1 MRGIRWS
8 KGFRCIILG
17 VAVFGLL
24 LINQYGKAYHL
35 GNEQDMI
42 FGELVLDAAREMF
55 IALMVVL
62 LIAGSFSAFRCISW
76 SSFLSTRKYVGL
88 CIVAILLRLAVSNVL
103 FYCSNSS
110 LESVNFFAL
119 GQKFTFPRC
128 ILMFTQAGVI
138 CPLFFILSAKL
149 FSGHSWKYNYI
160 PYTIMCVVC
169 TYLFSEFGWYS
180 RRLDFISDI
189 AIRIQLSVT
198 FAGCLYFWFLKKSK
212 INKAVYAFLA
222 LAWTTVFVI
231 CEFVSEFETYIDHS
245 YPIYINYDNNEY
257 FYASFIFLK
266 EQSGV
271 LGIMI
276 YVLLVFFILLILV
289 KMFSMITDEA
299 AKCMAIG
306 PLLSLLI
313 RWLFSLGLGFRLPV
327 ADGYLTLPFC
337 GHQEIYEI
345 MLLGI
350 CVAGYCEKRNKGNKM
365 EESKGAIVL

>member
-1 MRGIRWS
+1 MRSERWRI
-8 KGFRCIILG
+8 GFRFVSLG
-17 VAVFGLL
+17 AAVFVLL

-35 GNEQDMI
+35 GNKQAMI
-42 FGELVLDAAREMF
+42 FGELALDAAREMF
-55 IALMVVL
+55 IALMSTL

-76 SSFLSTRKYVGL
+76 RSFLSTRKYVEL
-88 CIVAILLRLAVSNVL
+88 CIMAVLLKLAISNILL
-103 FYCSNSS
+103 YCSNSS
-110 LESVNFFAL
+110 LESINFFAL

-149 FSGHSWKYNYI
+149 FSGRSWKYSCI
-160 PYTIMCVVC
+160 PYTIMCVVF

-180 RRLDFISDI
+180 RRLDFISGI
-189 AIRIQLSVT
+189 AIRIQLSVS
-198 FAGCLYFWFLKKSK
+198 FAGCLYFWFLKKNK
-212 INKAVYAFLA
+212 IKRIAYAL
-222 LAWTTVFVI
+222 LVLVWISVFVI
-231 CEFVSEFETYIDHS
+231 YEFVSGFETYINHS

-257 FYASFIFLK
+257 FYASFIFLN

-276 YVLLVFFILLILV
+276 YVLLVFFVLFILI
-289 KMFSMITDEA
+289 KMFNATKDEA
-299 AKCMAIG
+299 AKCMVIG
-306 PLLSLLI
+306 PLSSLLI
-313 RWLFSLGLGFRLPV
+313 RWLVSLELGFRLPV

-350 CVAGYCEKRNKGNKM
+350 CVAGYCVNRNKGNKM
-365 EESKGAIVL
+365 EGSKEAIVL